1 MEARMST
8 TKLSSKGQVIIP
20 KSVREAH
27 DWQAGMTFE
36 ICEHEEGVLLR
47 PRRPFSKTELDEVAG
62 CLAWS
67 GSAISIE
74 QMHKAVVDEAR
85 RRTKL

>member
-1 MEARMST
+1 MST

-47 PRRPFSKTELDEVAG
+47 PSRPFPKTKLDEVAG

-67 GSAISIE
+67 GPAISIE
-74 QMHKAVVDEAR
+74 QMDKAVVDEAR

>member
-1 MEARMST
+1 MST

-47 PRRPFSKTELDEVAG
+47 PRRPFPKTKLDEVAG

-67 GSAISIE
+67 GPAISIE
-74 QMHKAVVDEAR
+74 QMDKAVVDEAR